1 MGRMTTERGWGTG
14 PMILVVGAAAV
25 LVLLGMREIQAL
37 IGPVF
42 LALTLV
48 LTARPLSGRLQ
59 RKGLPRWA
67 ATVVTL
73 VVLYAILVAMLVVI
87 AMAAMQ
93 LANRL
98 PQYSQA
104 FQTMLN
110 DGLRHLDQ
118 WGVKAPDLRETIAGL
133 DLGAVIGLAQS
144 VAAGLASGTTLILFI
159 LLAVAFLT
167 MDTADLSHRTAA
179 LRRARPHLTAALAE
193 FGWRVRTYWL
203 YSAIFGAILAVGDF
217 IALAVIGVPL
227 ALSWALLAFICNFVP
242 NVGFAL
248 ALIPPT
254 LMALLDQGPGA
265 AIAVVVSYM
274 AISFVVQTLMLPR
287 FMGDAV
293 GLNTTTTFMSL
304 VFWTLIVGP
313 LGALLAIPMTLF
325 FKAVLIDSTPN
336 LAWVSVFL
344 SGEKEADR
352 LPLGDPAG
360 TPRAEDM
367 SQPDPT
373 GSG

>member
-1 MGRMTTERGWGTG
+1 MTTERGWGTG

-25 LVLLGMREIQAL
+25 LVLAGMREVQAL

-48 LTARPLSGRLQ
+48 LTARPLSGWLQ
-59 RKGLPRWA
+59 GKGLPRWA
-67 ATVVTL
+67 ATVLTL
-73 VVLYAILVAMLVVI
+73 LVLYAILVAMLVVI
-87 AMAAMQ
+87 GMSALQ

-98 PQYSQA
+98 PQYSSA
-104 FQTMLN
+104 FSSLIN

-118 WGVKAPDLRETIAGL
+118 WGVKAPDLREAIAGL
-133 DLGAVIGLAQS
+133 DMGAVIGFAQS
-144 VAAGLASGTTLILFI
+144 VVSGLASGTTLVLFV

-167 MDTADLSHRTAA
+167 MDTASLSHRTAA
-179 LRRARPHLTAALAE
+179 LRRARPHLTAALAD

-203 YSAIFGAILAVGDF
+203 YSAIFGVILAVGDF
-217 IALAVIGVPL
+217 IALTIIGVPL

-242 NVGFAL
+242 NVGFVL

-265 AIAVVVSYM
+265 AIAVMVSYM
-274 AISFVVQTLMLPR
+274 LISFVVQTLMLPR

-304 VFWTLIVGP
+304 VFWTLIVGA

-336 LAWVSVFL
+336 LRWLSVFL
-344 SGEKEADR
+344 SGEKEAVD
-352 LPLGDPAG
+352 LVTSDPDDLGQPAPAG
-360 TPRAEDM
+360 A
-367 SQPDPT
+367 
-373 GSG
+373 G